1 MIVSQP
7 DADPGW
13 RRRRVMHALP
23 GRPDLDQL
31 RRQAR
36 ELLRAA
42 AASDEQALRRI
53 RAVSQKQTLSAA
65 QLAIARE
72 YGFLSWPKLRAE
84 VLRRQAGTEP
94 DTSAENAPGPETAPA
109 TESAPKSWQEM
120 RQWCARL
127 LESRTGQ
134 GVTAWNERI
143 AAGTPQNRAE
153 ERALRKWLSA
163 EGVTSYAQALLVW
176 ETFGYPRFL
185 IADAEELIGKQY
197 VDRPQLRPI
206 FDAVLRTL
214 PALPGPVTVQAR
226 STLVSLV
233 SPRRTF
239 AVLKPT
245 TKSRVDLGLRLDTTQ
260 AEGRLRPARDIG
272 QATVRIPLA
281 TPGEVDD
288 EVRAWLTKA
297 YDENTAPPT
306 GRQRPPAR
314 PKSVLGTM
322 TVVIEGS
329 DPPGRTCQP
338 EPDGTVHR
346 NIHVALATTAKGIAE
361 GQSWL
366 TVPLKP
372 GLAVE
377 PFPGDADKTRWQV
390 TVTVRGSAGDGY
402 DFTGPSVGGDRTD
415 RNLGLVWG
423 DVPGDGTLHMFRGAK
438 LRLIDVPPD
447 LITRAMRPGYRLVA
461 RVRLTDDNGNPVC
474 ALLRPSHLTW
484 SAEPA

>member
-13 RRRRVMHALP
+13 RRRRVMSALP
-23 GRPDLDQL
+23 SRPDLDQL

-42 AASDEQALRRI
+42 AASDEAASRRI

-65 QLAIARE
+65 QLAIARQ
-72 YGFLSWPKLRAE
+72 YGFPSWPKLRAE
-84 VLRRQAGTEP
+84 VLRRQASTEP
-94 DTSAENAPGPETAPA
+94 EVPATSSPETAAA

-120 RQWCARL
+120 REWCARL

-134 GVTAWNERI
+134 GVAAWNERI
-143 AAGTPQNRAE
+143 AAGTPQDRADE
-153 ERALRKWLSA
+153 PALRRWLSS
-163 EGVTSYAQALLVW
+163 EGVTGYAQALLVW

-185 IADAEELIGKQY
+185 VADAEDLIDKQY
-197 VDRPQLRPI
+197 ADRPQLRPV
-206 FDAVLRTL
+206 FDAVLRIL

-226 STLVSLV
+226 GTLVSLV

-245 TKSRVDLGLRLDTTQ
+245 TKSRIDLGLRLDTTQ
-260 AEGRLRPARDIG
+260 PEGRIQPARDLG
-272 QATVRIPLA
+272 QATVRILLT

-297 YDENTAPPT
+297 YDENTAPPA
-306 GRQRPPAR
+306 GKPRPPAR
-314 PKSVLGTM
+314 PKPVLGTM
-322 TVVIEGS
+322 TVVIEGTEL
-329 DPPGRTCQP
+329 PGLTCQP
-338 EPDGTVHR
+338 ERDGTVHR
-346 NIHVALATTAKGIAE
+346 NIHVALAIKARGIAE
-361 GQSWL
+361 GQPWL

-377 PFPGDADKTRWQV
+377 PFPGDAKQTRWEV
-390 TVTVRGSAGDGY
+390 TVTVRGSASDGY
-402 DFTGPSVGGDRTD
+402 DFTGPAVGGDRTD
-415 RNLGLVWG
+415 RNISLVWG
-423 DVPGDGTLHMFRGAK
+423 EVRGDGTLQMFRGAK
-438 LRLIDVPPD
+438 LRLADVPPA
-447 LITRAMRPGYRLVA
+447 LITDAMRPGHRLVA
-461 RVRLTDDNGNPVC
+461 RVRLTDDKANPVC
-474 ALLRPSHLTW
+474 ARLRPSHVTW